1 MERVTR
7 QAQVFILSAPSGGGK
22 SSLARALARDC
33 DRVMTSVSHAT
44 RNIRPGETDC
54 VDYNFVDVD
63 TFERMIG
70 AGEFV
75 EYANVFGQYYG
86 TSRDAIV
93 GNLAAGKSVVLDI
106 DWQGARQ
113 IRDAFEDAV
122 SIYILPPS
130 LEVLAA
136 RLSARGRE
144 DDKQLQERLSKASSE
159 MSHFNEYDYL
169 MINTHFED
177 ALLELENI
185 NQKAKTT
192 TYTLRTFSL
201 IATTT
206 TDEII

>member
-1 MERVTR
+1 MSH

-22 SSLARALARDC
+22 SSLARALAENC
-33 DRVMTSVSHAT
+33 DRVMTSVSHTT
-44 RNIRPGETDC
+44 RNIRPGETDG

-63 TFERMIG
+63 TFERMI
-70 AGEFV
+70 AGGDFV

-86 TSRDAIV
+86 TSREAIV

-113 IRDAFEDAV
+113 VRDAFKDAV

-144 DDKQLQERLSKASSE
+144 DDQQLQERLSKASSE

-177 ALLELENI
+177 ALLELENLV
-185 NQKAKTT
+185 
-192 TYTLRTFSL
+192 LRGKRPTSADNFDVKGL
-201 IATTT
+201 V
-206 TDEII
+206 

>member
-1 MERVTR
+1 MERVSH

-33 DRVMTSVSHAT
+33 DRVMTSVSHTT
-44 RNIRPGETDC
+44 RNIRPGETDG

-113 IRDAFEDAV
+113 VRDAFKDAV

-130 LEVLAA
+130 LEVLAE

-144 DDKQLQERLSKASSE
+144 DDQQLQERLSKASSE

-177 ALLELENI
+177 ALLELENLVLSGKRPTSAD
-185 NQKAKTT
+185 NFDVKG
-192 TYTLRTFSL
+192 LV
-201 IATTT
+201 
-206 TDEII
+206 

>member
-33 DRVMTSVSHAT
+33 DRVMTSVSHTT
-44 RNIRPGETDC
+44 RNIRPGETDG

-144 DDKQLQERLSKASSE
+144 DDKQLQERLSKDSSE

-177 ALLELENI
+177 ALLELENLVL
-185 NQKAKTT
+185 NGKRPTSADNFDVEG
-192 TYTLRTFSL
+192 LV
-201 IATTT
+201 
-206 TDEII
+206 

>member
-1 MERVTR
+1 MERVSH

-22 SSLARALARDC
+22 SSLARALAKNC
-33 DRVMTSVSHAT
+33 DRVMTSVSHTT
-44 RNIRPGETDC
+44 RNIRPGETDG

-63 TFERMIG
+63 TFERMI
-70 AGEFV
+70 AGGDFV

-113 IRDAFEDAV
+113 VRDAFKDAV

-130 LEVLAA
+130 LEVLAE

-177 ALLELENI
+177 ALLELENLVLSGKRPTSAD
-185 NQKAKTT
+185 NFDVKG
-192 TYTLRTFSL
+192 LV
-201 IATTT
+201 
-206 TDEII
+206 

>member
-1 MERVTR
+1 MERVSH

-22 SSLARALARDC
+22 SSLARALAENC
-33 DRVMTSVSHAT
+33 DRVMTSVSHTT
-44 RNIRPGETDC
+44 RNIRPGETDG

-63 TFERMIG
+63 TFERMI
-70 AGEFV
+70 AGGDFV

-86 TSRDAIV
+86 TSREAIV

-113 IRDAFEDAV
+113 VRAAFKDAV

-130 LEVLAA
+130 LEVLAE

-144 DDKQLQERLSKASSE
+144 DDQQLQERLSKASSE

-177 ALLELENI
+177 ALLELENLV
-185 NQKAKTT
+185 
-192 TYTLRTFSL
+192 LRGKRPTSADNFDVKGL
-201 IATTT
+201 V
-206 TDEII
+206 

>member
-1 MERVTR
+1 
-7 QAQVFILSAPSGGGK
+7 
-22 SSLARALARDC
+22 
-33 DRVMTSVSHAT
+33 MTSVSHTT
-44 RNIRPGETDC
+44 RNIRPGETDG
-54 VDYNFVDVD
+54 VDYNFVDED
-63 TFERMIG
+63 TFERMI
-70 AGEFV
+70 AGGDFV

-113 IRDAFEDAV
+113 VRDAFKDAV

-144 DDKQLQERLSKASSE
+144 DDQQLQERLSKASSE

-177 ALLELENI
+177 ALLELENLV
-185 NQKAKTT
+185 
-192 TYTLRTFSL
+192 LRGKRPTSADNFDVKGL
-201 IATTT
+201 V
-206 TDEII
+206 

>member
-1 MERVTR
+1 MERVSR

-22 SSLARALARDC
+22 SSLARALAKNC
-33 DRVMTSVSHAT
+33 DRVMTSVSHTT
-44 RNIRPGETDC
+44 RNIRPGETDG

-63 TFERMIG
+63 TFERMI
-70 AGEFV
+70 AGGDFV

-86 TSRDAIV
+86 TSREAIV

-113 IRDAFEDAV
+113 VRDAFKDAV

-130 LEVLAA
+130 LEVLAE

-144 DDKQLQERLSKASSE
+144 DDQQLQERLSKASSE

-177 ALLELENI
+177 ALLELENLV
-185 NQKAKTT
+185 
-192 TYTLRTFSL
+192 LRGKRPTSADNFDVKGL
-201 IATTT
+201 V
-206 TDEII
+206 

>member
-33 DRVMTSVSHAT
+33 DRVMTSVSHTT
-44 RNIRPGETDC
+44 RNIRPGETDG

-113 IRDAFEDAV
+113 IRDAFADAV
-122 SIYILPPS
+122 SIYLLPPS

-177 ALLELENI
+177 ALLELENLVL
-185 NQKAKTT
+185 NGKRPTSADNFDVEG
-192 TYTLRTFSL
+192 LV
-201 IATTT
+201 
-206 TDEII
+206 

>member
-22 SSLARALARDC
+22 SSLARALAENC
-33 DRVMTSVSHAT
+33 DRVTTSVSHTT
-44 RNIRPGETDC
+44 RNIRPGETDG

-63 TFERMIG
+63 TFERMI
-70 AGEFV
+70 AGGDFV

-86 TSRDAIV
+86 TSREAIV

-177 ALLELENI
+177 ALSELENLVL
-185 NQKAKTT
+185 NGKCPTSADNFDVGG
-192 TYTLRTFSL
+192 LV
-201 IATTT
+201 
-206 TDEII
+206 

>member
-1 MERVTR
+1 MSH

-22 SSLARALARDC
+22 SSLARALAENC
-33 DRVMTSVSHAT
+33 DRVMTSVSHTT
-44 RNIRPGETDC
+44 RNIRPGETDG

-63 TFERMIG
+63 TFERMI
-70 AGEFV
+70 AGGDFV

-86 TSRDAIV
+86 TSREAIV

-177 ALLELENI
+177 ALLELENLVL
-185 NQKAKTT
+185 NGKRPTSADNFDVEG
-192 TYTLRTFSL
+192 LV
-201 IATTT
+201 
-206 TDEII
+206 

>member
-33 DRVMTSVSHAT
+33 DRVMTSVSHTT
-44 RNIRPGETDC
+44 RNIRPGETDG

-177 ALLELENI
+177 ALLELENLV
-185 NQKAKTT
+185 
-192 TYTLRTFSL
+192 LRGKRPTSADNFDVKGL
-201 IATTT
+201 V
-206 TDEII
+206 

>member
-1 MERVTR
+1 MERVSH

-22 SSLARALARDC
+22 SSLARALAENC
-33 DRVMTSVSHAT
+33 DRVMTSVSHTT
-44 RNIRPGETDC
+44 RNIRPGETDG

-63 TFERMIG
+63 TFERMI
-70 AGEFV
+70 AGGDFV

-86 TSRDAIV
+86 TSREAIV

-113 IRDAFEDAV
+113 VRAAFKDAV

-144 DDKQLQERLSKASSE
+144 DDQQLQERLSKASSE

-169 MINTHFED
+169 MVNTHFED
-177 ALLELENI
+177 ALLELENLV
-185 NQKAKTT
+185 
-192 TYTLRTFSL
+192 LRGKRPTSADNFDVKGL
-201 IATTT
+201 V
-206 TDEII
+206 

>member
-1 MERVTR
+1 MERVSH

-22 SSLARALARDC
+22 SSLARALAENC
-33 DRVMTSVSHAT
+33 DRVMTSVSHTT
-44 RNIRPGETDC
+44 RNIRPGETDG

-177 ALLELENI
+177 ALLELENLVL
-185 NQKAKTT
+185 NGKRPTSADNFDVEG
-192 TYTLRTFSL
+192 LV
-201 IATTT
+201 
-206 TDEII
+206 

>member
-1 MERVTR
+1 MERVSH

-22 SSLARALARDC
+22 SSLARALAKNC
-33 DRVMTSVSHAT
+33 DRVMTSVSHTT
-44 RNIRPGETDC
+44 RNIRPGETDG

-86 TSRDAIV
+86 TSREAIV

-113 IRDAFEDAV
+113 VRDAFEDAV

-130 LEVLAA
+130 LEVLAE

-177 ALLELENI
+177 ALLELENLV
-185 NQKAKTT
+185 
-192 TYTLRTFSL
+192 LRGKRPTSADNFDVEGL
-201 IATTT
+201 V
-206 TDEII
+206 

>member
-1 MERVTR
+1 MERVSH

-22 SSLARALARDC
+22 SSLARALAENC
-33 DRVMTSVSHAT
+33 DHVMTSVSHTT
-44 RNIRPGETDC
+44 RNIRPGETDG

-63 TFERMIG
+63 TFERMI
-70 AGEFV
+70 AGSEFV

-113 IRDAFEDAV
+113 VRDVFKDAV

-144 DDKQLQERLSKASSE
+144 DDQQLQERLSKASSE

-177 ALLELENI
+177 ALLELENLV
-185 NQKAKTT
+185 
-192 TYTLRTFSL
+192 LRGKRPTSADNFDVKGL
-201 IATTT
+201 V
-206 TDEII
+206 

>member
-1 MERVTR
+1 MERVSH

-22 SSLARALARDC
+22 SSLARALAKNC
-33 DRVMTSVSHAT
+33 DRVMTSVSHTT
-44 RNIRPGETDC
+44 RNIRPGETDG

-63 TFERMIG
+63 TFERMI
-70 AGEFV
+70 AGGDFV

-113 IRDAFEDAV
+113 VRDAFKDAV

-144 DDKQLQERLSKASSE
+144 DDQQLQERLSKASSE

-177 ALLELENI
+177 ALLELENLV
-185 NQKAKTT
+185 
-192 TYTLRTFSL
+192 LRGKRPTSADNFDVKGL
-201 IATTT
+201 V
-206 TDEII
+206 

>member
-22 SSLARALARDC
+22 SSLARALAENC
-33 DRVMTSVSHAT
+33 NRVMTSVSHTT
-44 RNIRPGETDC
+44 RNIRPGETDG

-63 TFERMIG
+63 TFERMIAG
-70 AGEFV
+70 GEFV

-113 IRDAFEDAV
+113 VRDAFKDAV

-130 LEVLAA
+130 LEVLAE

-177 ALLELENI
+177 ALLELENLVLSGKRPTSAD
-185 NQKAKTT
+185 NFDVKG
-192 TYTLRTFSL
+192 LV
-201 IATTT
+201 
-206 TDEII
+206 

>member
-7 QAQVFILSAPSGGGK
+7 QAQVFILSAPSGGDK
-22 SSLARALARDC
+22 SSLARALAENC
-33 DRVMTSVSHAT
+33 DHVMTSVSHTT
-44 RNIRPGETDC
+44 RNIRPGETDG

-63 TFERMIG
+63 TFERMI
-70 AGEFV
+70 AGGDFV

-86 TSRDAIV
+86 TSREAIV

-113 IRDAFEDAV
+113 VRDAFKDAV

-130 LEVLAA
+130 LEVLAE

-144 DDKQLQERLSKASSE
+144 DDQQLQERLSKASSE

-177 ALLELENI
+177 ALLELENLV
-185 NQKAKTT
+185 
-192 TYTLRTFSL
+192 LRGKRPTSADNFDVKGL
-201 IATTT
+201 V
-206 TDEII
+206 

>member
-22 SSLARALARDC
+22 SSLARALAENC
-33 DRVMTSVSHAT
+33 DRVMTSVSHTT
-44 RNIRPGETDC
+44 RNIRPGETDG

-63 TFERMIG
+63 TFERMIAG
-70 AGEFV
+70 GEFV

-113 IRDAFEDAV
+113 VRDAFKDAV

-144 DDKQLQERLSKASSE
+144 DDQQLQERLSKASSE

-177 ALLELENI
+177 ALLELENLV
-185 NQKAKTT
+185 
-192 TYTLRTFSL
+192 LRGKRPTSADNFDVKGL
-201 IATTT
+201 V
-206 TDEII
+206 

>member
-1 MERVTR
+1 MERVSH

-22 SSLARALARDC
+22 SSLARALAENC
-33 DRVMTSVSHAT
+33 DRVMTSVSHTT
-44 RNIRPGETDC
+44 RNIRPGETDG

-63 TFERMIG
+63 TFERMI
-70 AGEFV
+70 AGGDFV

-113 IRDAFEDAV
+113 VRAAFKDAV

-144 DDKQLQERLSKASSE
+144 DDQQLQERLSKASSE

-169 MINTHFED
+169 MVNTHFED
-177 ALLELENI
+177 ALLELENLV
-185 NQKAKTT
+185 
-192 TYTLRTFSL
+192 LRGKRPASADNFDVKGL
-201 IATTT
+201 V
-206 TDEII
+206 

>member
-33 DRVMTSVSHAT
+33 DRVMTSVSHTT
-44 RNIRPGETDC
+44 RNIRPGETDG

-144 DDKQLQERLSKASSE
+144 DDQQLQERLSKASSE
-159 MSHFNEYDYL
+159 MSHFNEYDHL

-177 ALLELENI
+177 ALLELENLV
-185 NQKAKTT
+185 
-192 TYTLRTFSL
+192 LRGKRPTSADNFDVKGL
-201 IATTT
+201 V
-206 TDEII
+206 

>member
-1 MERVTR
+1 MERVSH

-22 SSLARALARDC
+22 SSLARALAENC
-33 DRVMTSVSHAT
+33 DRVMTSVSHTT
-44 RNIRPGETDC
+44 RNIRPGETDG

-63 TFERMIG
+63 TFERMI
-70 AGEFV
+70 AGGDFV

-86 TSRDAIV
+86 TSREAIV

-113 IRDAFEDAV
+113 VRDAFKDAV

-144 DDKQLQERLSKASSE
+144 DDQQLQERLSKASSE

-177 ALLELENI
+177 ALLELESLV
-185 NQKAKTT
+185 
-192 TYTLRTFSL
+192 LRGKRPTSADNFDVKGL
-201 IATTT
+201 V
-206 TDEII
+206 

>member
-1 MERVTR
+1 MERVSH

-22 SSLARALARDC
+22 SSLARALAENC
-33 DRVMTSVSHAT
+33 DRVMTSVSHTT
-44 RNIRPGETDC
+44 RNIRPGETDG

-63 TFERMIG
+63 TFERMI
-70 AGEFV
+70 AGGDFV

-86 TSRDAIV
+86 TSREAIV

-113 IRDAFEDAV
+113 VRDAFKDAV

-144 DDKQLQERLSKASSE
+144 DDQQLQERLSKASSE

-169 MINTHFED
+169 MVNTHFED
-177 ALLELENI
+177 ALLELENLV
-185 NQKAKTT
+185 
-192 TYTLRTFSL
+192 LRGKRPASADNFDVKGL
-201 IATTT
+201 V
-206 TDEII
+206 

>member
-33 DRVMTSVSHAT
+33 DRVMTSVSHTT
-44 RNIRPGETDC
+44 RNIRPGETDG

-63 TFERMIG
+63 TFERMI
-70 AGEFV
+70 AGGDFV

-86 TSRDAIV
+86 TSREAIV

-113 IRDAFEDAV
+113 VRDAFKDAV

-177 ALLELENI
+177 ALLELENLVL
-185 NQKAKTT
+185 NGKRPTSADNFDVEG
-192 TYTLRTFSL
+192 LV
-201 IATTT
+201 
-206 TDEII
+206 

>member
-33 DRVMTSVSHAT
+33 DRVMTSVSHTT
-44 RNIRPGETDC
+44 RNIRPGETDG

-177 ALLELENI
+177 ALLELENLVL
-185 NQKAKTT
+185 NGKRPTSADNFDVEG
-192 TYTLRTFSL
+192 LV
-201 IATTT
+201 
-206 TDEII
+206 

>member
-1 MERVTR
+1 MERVSR

-33 DRVMTSVSHAT
+33 DRVMTSVSHTT
-44 RNIRPGETDC
+44 RNIRPGETDG

-177 ALLELENI
+177 ALLELENLVL
-185 NQKAKTT
+185 NGKRPTSADNFDVEG
-192 TYTLRTFSL
+192 LV
-201 IATTT
+201 
-206 TDEII
+206 

>member
-33 DRVMTSVSHAT
+33 DRVMTSVSHTT
-44 RNIRPGETDC
+44 RNIRPGETDG

-63 TFERMIG
+63 TFERMI
-70 AGEFV
+70 AGGDFV

-86 TSRDAIV
+86 TSREAIV

-177 ALLELENI
+177 ALLELENLVL
-185 NQKAKTT
+185 NGKRPTSADNFDVEG
-192 TYTLRTFSL
+192 LV
-201 IATTT
+201 
-206 TDEII
+206 

>member
-1 MERVTR
+1 MERVSH

-22 SSLARALARDC
+22 SSLARALAENC
-33 DRVMTSVSHAT
+33 DRVMTSVSHTT
-44 RNIRPGETDC
+44 RNIRPGETDG

-63 TFERMIG
+63 TFERMI
-70 AGEFV
+70 AGGDFV

-86 TSRDAIV
+86 TSREAIV
-93 GNLAAGKSVVLDI
+93 GNLAAGNSVVLDI

-113 IRDAFEDAV
+113 VRDAFKDAV

-144 DDKQLQERLSKASSE
+144 DDQQLQERLSKASSE

-177 ALLELENI
+177 ALLELENLV
-185 NQKAKTT
+185 
-192 TYTLRTFSL
+192 LRGKRPTSADNFDVKGL
-201 IATTT
+201 V
-206 TDEII
+206 

>member
-22 SSLARALARDC
+22 SSLARALAENC
-33 DRVMTSVSHAT
+33 DRVMTSVSHTT
-44 RNIRPGETDC
+44 RNIRPGETDG

-63 TFERMIG
+63 TFERMI
-70 AGEFV
+70 AGGDFV

-86 TSRDAIV
+86 TSREAIV

-130 LEVLAA
+130 LEMLAA

-177 ALLELENI
+177 ALLELENLVL
-185 NQKAKTT
+185 NGKRPTSADNFDVEG
-192 TYTLRTFSL
+192 LV
-201 IATTT
+201 
-206 TDEII
+206 

>member
-1 MERVTR
+1 MELVSH

-22 SSLARALARDC
+22 SSLARALAENC
-33 DRVMTSVSHAT
+33 DRVMTSVSHTT
-44 RNIRPGETDC
+44 RNIRPGETDG

-63 TFERMIG
+63 TFERMI
-70 AGEFV
+70 AGGDFV

-86 TSRDAIV
+86 TSREAIV

-177 ALLELENI
+177 ALLELENLVL
-185 NQKAKTT
+185 NGKRPTSADNFDVEG
-192 TYTLRTFSL
+192 LV
-201 IATTT
+201 
-206 TDEII
+206 

>member
-1 MERVTR
+1 
-7 QAQVFILSAPSGGGK
+7 
-22 SSLARALARDC
+22 
-33 DRVMTSVSHAT
+33 
-44 RNIRPGETDC
+44 ETDG

-63 TFERMIG
+63 TFERMI
-70 AGEFV
+70 AGGDFV

-113 IRDAFEDAV
+113 VRDAFKDAV

-144 DDKQLQERLSKASSE
+144 DDQQLQERLSKASSE

-177 ALLELENI
+177 ALLELENLV
-185 NQKAKTT
+185 
-192 TYTLRTFSL
+192 LRGKRPTSADNFDVKGL
-201 IATTT
+201 V
-206 TDEII
+206 

>member
-33 DRVMTSVSHAT
+33 DRVMTSVSHTT
-44 RNIRPGETDC
+44 RNIRPGETDG

-113 IRDAFEDAV
+113 VRDAFKDAV

-177 ALLELENI
+177 ALLELENLVL
-185 NQKAKTT
+185 NGKRPTSADNFDVEG
-192 TYTLRTFSL
+192 LV
-201 IATTT
+201 
-206 TDEII
+206 

>member
-22 SSLARALARDC
+22 SSLARALAENC
-33 DRVMTSVSHAT
+33 DHVMTSVSHTT
-44 RNIRPGETDC
+44 RNIRPGETDG

-63 TFERMIG
+63 TFERMIAG
-70 AGEFV
+70 GEFV

-113 IRDAFEDAV
+113 VRDAFKDAV

-130 LEVLAA
+130 LEVLAE

-169 MINTHFED
+169 MINTNFED
-177 ALLELENI
+177 ALLELENLVLSGKRPTSAD
-185 NQKAKTT
+185 NFDVKG
-192 TYTLRTFSL
+192 LV
-201 IATTT
+201 
-206 TDEII
+206 

>member
-1 MERVTR
+1 MERGSR

-22 SSLARALARDC
+22 SSLARALAENC
-33 DRVMTSVSHAT
+33 DRVMTSVSHTT
-44 RNIRPGETDC
+44 RNIRPGETDG

-63 TFERMIG
+63 TFERMI
-70 AGEFV
+70 AGGDFV

-86 TSRDAIV
+86 TSREAIV
-93 GNLAAGKSVVLDI
+93 GNLAAGNSVVLDI

-113 IRDAFEDAV
+113 VRNAFKDAV

-130 LEVLAA
+130 LEVLAE

-144 DDKQLQERLSKASSE
+144 DDQQLQERLSKASSE

-177 ALLELENI
+177 ALLELENLV
-185 NQKAKTT
+185 
-192 TYTLRTFSL
+192 LRGKRPTSADNFDVKGL
-201 IATTT
+201 V
-206 TDEII
+206 

>member
-1 MERVTR
+1 MERVSH

-22 SSLARALARDC
+22 SSLARALAENC
-33 DRVMTSVSHAT
+33 DRVMTSVSHTT
-44 RNIRPGETDC
+44 RNIRPGETDG

-63 TFERMIG
+63 TFERMIASG
-70 AGEFV
+70 DFV

-86 TSRDAIV
+86 TSREAIV
-93 GNLAAGKSVVLDI
+93 GNLAAGKTVVLDI

-113 IRDAFEDAV
+113 VRAAFKDAV

-130 LEVLAA
+130 LEVLAE

-144 DDKQLQERLSKASSE
+144 DDQQLQERLSKASSE

-177 ALLELENI
+177 ALLELENLV
-185 NQKAKTT
+185 
-192 TYTLRTFSL
+192 LRGKRPTSADNFDVKGL
-201 IATTT
+201 V
-206 TDEII
+206 